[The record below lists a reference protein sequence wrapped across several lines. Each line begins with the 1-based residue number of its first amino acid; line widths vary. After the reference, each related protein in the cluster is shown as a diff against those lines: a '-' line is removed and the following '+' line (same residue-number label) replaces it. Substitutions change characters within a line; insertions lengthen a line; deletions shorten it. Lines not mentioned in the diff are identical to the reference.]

1 MANKTPMKPY
11 PDFPL
16 FHHANG
22 QWAKKIKGKLHYF
35 GAWSDPKAAGGKY
48 LDVKDDLQAGR
59 IPRTTPADT
68 CGVTM
73 RELANRFLTSKKI
86 RLDTDDLSQRMFNDY
101 FGICERILDEFGRN
115 RLVSDLRS
123 EDFEKLRAKF
133 AKGVAA
139 TTLGNLIRL
148 VRVVFK
154 FAYDADLIDKPIKMG
169 PGFKPP
175 SRKTLRAA
183 RQAKPLRLFEASDLR
198 LVIEAAPI
206 ALKAMTLLGINCG
219 YGNTDCAKLQQA
231 AIDFEDGLVTYPRPK
246 TAVMRKCPLWPETV
260 EALKAAIAKRP
271 KAKRPEF
278 EGLVFLTRCGLPW
291 VRPGVTGSHIDSLA
305 SEFVKITTKLGINR
319 ENLTFYGLRHTVETI
334 GGDAKDQPALDFIMG
349 HAPHASDMS
358 AVYRERIDDDR
369 LKAVVDHVR
378 AWLWPET
385 IQTKKIT
392 KRPVKK
398 TAVVKEG

>member
-1 MANKTPMKPY
+1 MANKTPKKPY

-16 FHHANG
+16 FPHGNG

-198 LVIEAAPI
+198 QVIAAAPV

-219 YGNTDCAKLQQA
+219 YGNTDCAKLQQS
-231 AIDFEDGLVTYPRPK
+231 AIDFEGGLVTYPRPK
-246 TAVMRKCPLWPETV
+246 TAIMRRCALWPETIA
-260 EALKAAIAKRP
+260 ALKEAIAKRP
-271 KAKRPEF
+271 TAKRPEF
-278 EGLVFLTRCGLPW
+278 DGLAFLTRCGVPF
-291 VRPGVTGSHIDSLA
+291 VRPGSTGVHIDSLS
-305 SEFVKITTKLGINR
+305 SEFVKLTTKLGINR
-319 ENLTFYGLRHTVETI
+319 ENLTFYSLRHTVETI

-349 HAPHASDMS
+349 HAPHAGDMS
-358 AVYRERIDDDR
+358 AVYRERLDDAR
-369 LKAVVDHVR
+369 LRAVTDHVR

-385 IQTKKIT
+385 IT
-392 KRPVKK
+392 K
-398 TAVVKEG
+398 TATTKTE

>member
-1 MANKTPMKPY
+1 M
-11 PDFPL
+11 
-16 FHHANG
+16 
-22 QWAKKIKGKLHYF
+22 
-35 GAWSDPKAAGGKY
+35 
-48 LDVKDDLQAGR
+48 KDDLQAGR

-398 TAVVKEG
+398 TAVVKKG